1 MHLHSPLA
9 CTGEA
14 GSRLRLWH
22 WPNRVAGRLA
32 RLIHPSALSTADTHG
47 VAQRRRIA
55 ISLREIQERN
65 HTRLYAALALRDVM
79 RLRVAD
85 AYAFEDLARQHLLG
99 DSSWEVHFKS
109 RSALAS
115 PLPQR
120 ATPRKVPGAGPS
132 RRRSVTPQS
141 THSAL
146 YFRSLSSHQEA
157 VERAVIHPPAR
168 SSSSPAHM
176 QASRN
181 ILRRAGVTP
190 ELGPPQR
197 SGGFSPLPPPRTVA
211 RGLFLAPPITPI
223 FGDSEAIE
231 QTERTTC
238 DLASDE
244 GDTGRSVEGTPAET
258 RGVTRRKATTRASAA
273 RERESSAAGTLG
285 VDIEMVESGGKRGGE
300 EGEVSVPFSAES
312 ATQDMRA
319 MHVAH
324 ARAKRPLEGSVR
336 APPSRRSRR
345 CETLYGTGDGP
356 QYAD

>member
-1 MHLHSPLA
+1 M
-9 CTGEA
+9 
-14 GSRLRLWH
+14 
-22 WPNRVAGRLA
+22 
-32 RLIHPSALSTADTHG
+32 
-47 VAQRRRIA
+47 
-55 ISLREIQERN
+55 
-65 HTRLYAALALRDVM
+65 
-79 RLRVAD
+79 
-85 AYAFEDLARQHLLG
+85 
-99 DSSWEVHFKS
+99 
-109 RSALAS
+109 
-115 PLPQR
+115 
-120 ATPRKVPGAGPS
+120 
-132 RRRSVTPQS
+132 
-141 THSAL
+141 
-146 YFRSLSSHQEA
+146 
-157 VERAVIHPPAR
+157 
-168 SSSSPAHM
+168 
-176 QASRN
+176 
-181 ILRRAGVTP
+181 
-190 ELGPPQR
+190 
-197 SGGFSPLPPPRTVA
+197 PPPRTVA

>member
-1 MHLHSPLA
+1 VLDNETIYFFVSRHMIH
-9 CTGEA
+9 GELFP
-14 GSRLRLWH
+14 GTM
-22 WPNRVAGRLA
+22 NR
-32 RLIHPSALSTADTHG
+32 
-47 VAQRRRIA
+47 
-55 ISLREIQERN
+55 
-65 HTRLYAALALRDVM
+65 TRLCAALALRDIL

-85 AYAFEDLARQHLLG
+85 AYTFEELACQRLLG

-109 RSALAS
+109 RSELAS

-141 THSAL
+141 AHSAL

-157 VERAVIHPPAR
+157 VERAVIHPPAC
-168 SSSSPAHM
+168 SSSSPAHK

-181 ILRRAGVTP
+181 ILRKAGVTP

-197 SGGFSPLPPPRTVA
+197 SSGLGPLPPPHTVA
-211 RGLFLAPPITPI
+211 RGLFLAPLIAPISS
-223 FGDSEAIE
+223 DSEAIE
-231 QTERTTC
+231 QTERTAC
-238 DLASDE
+238 DLTSDE
-244 GDTGRSVEGTPAET
+244 GGRGRSVEDTPAGS
-258 RGVTRRKATTRASAA
+258 RDVTRRRATTRASAA
-273 RERESSAAGTLG
+273 RERESGAVGTLG
-285 VDIEMVESGGKRGGE
+285 EDVEMVESRGRGGGE
-300 EGEVSVPFSAES
+300 EREVGVPFSAES
-312 ATQDMRA
+312 ATQDVRT

-324 ARAKRPLEGSVR
+324 ARAKRPLEGSVH